1 MMNAF
6 NNLVENRLAYLICY
20 GIIDLK
26 IIKGMVIVKYPD
38 YFIAAG
44 YEFADMENF
53 VSAPLFRK
61 KFTVGR
67 IKTAEVII
75 GAAGFYKLFLNGKD
89 ITKGELAPYINN
101 TDDLVYYDRYD
112 VTSYLAEGENVV
124 AVLLGN
130 GFQNNPGGAVWDFD
144 KADFRS
150 APKFAMS
157 LSLVDADGNET
168 VIESDEGFKVFD
180 SPIIFDDYR
189 CGEYYDARLEIPD
202 FHSPDFDDSD
212 FKNAIKVKSPR
223 GEKRLCTADPV
234 KFYGEIKPV
243 SVFKQLN
250 GWVYDFGENNTGVC
264 RLSIDG
270 TEGQKITL
278 YYGEWLK
285 NGVFCRDNIRFGFQ
299 SEMQREFVQKCEYT
313 CKQGQQTHTPS
324 FIFNGFR
331 YVYVEG
337 ITEAQATKDLLTYLK
352 MSSLKESAGKFT
364 CSDEVINK
372 IEEMTVRSD
381 ISNFIYFP
389 TDCPQ
394 REKNG
399 WTADASLSA
408 EQLLFNFYPEKSY
421 KEWMRNIY
429 KAMNDK
435 GQIPGIIPTG
445 GWGYH
450 WGNGPAWDNVI
461 VNLPYYTYLY
471 RGDREILEEL
481 SIPLMRYLNYL
492 FSRLDEKGLIA
503 IGLGDWCQVYHGG
516 ENYTTPLVVT
526 DTILTFDIAQ
536 KAAFIYEVLGEEPQK
551 QFALAL
557 AEKVKT
563 AFRENLL
570 DKESGVVKGGTQTGQ
585 AMAIF
590 YGLLTDKE
598 KEKAFRKLL
607 KCIEE
612 ADGHFDTGVL
622 GGRVLYRVLAENGE
636 VDLAYN
642 MITRPDF
649 PSYGNWVKRGSTTL
663 RESFLPKDDAVD
675 SLNHHFWGDVSAWF
689 YTYLAGMRINPT
701 GKDITNVDI
710 KPLFPEK
717 LDSVNAYHNLPDGKI
732 DVAWERGTDGI
743 ALKIDTAEKLHG
755 KIALPCGYVFADG
768 TAEKNLKSGNYRIV
782 KM

>member
-1 MMNAF
+1 MN
-6 NNLVENRLAYLICY
+6 
-20 GIIDLK
+20 
-26 IIKGMVIVKYPD
+26 YPD
-38 YFIAAG
+38 SFISAG
-44 YEFADMENF
+44 YEFADLEHF
-53 VSAPLFRK
+53 VSAPFFRK
-61 KFTVGR
+61 KFTAGK
-67 IKTAEVII
+67 IKTAEVVI
-75 GAAGFYKLFLNGKD
+75 GVAGFYKLFLNGKD

-101 TDDLVYYDRYD
+101 TDDMVYYDRYD
-112 VTSYLAEGENVV
+112 VSNCLAEDENVV

-144 KADFRS
+144 KAAFRS

-157 LSLVDADGNET
+157 ISLSYSDGNET
-168 VIESDEGFKVFD
+168 LIESDESFKVCD
-180 SPIIFDDYR
+180 SPILFDDYR

-202 FHSPDFDDSD
+202 FHSTDFDDSG

-223 GEKRLCTADPV
+223 GKKRFCTADPV
-234 KFYGEIKPV
+234 KCYGEIKPL
-243 SVFKQLN
+243 SVTKHLK
-250 GWVYDFGENNTGVC
+250 GWLYDFGENNTGVC
-264 RLSIDG
+264 RLSLDG
-270 TEGQKITL
+270 TKGQKITL

-285 NGVFCRDNIRFGFQ
+285 NGEFCRDNIRFTHQ
-299 SEMQREFVQKCEYT
+299 TDLQREFVQKSEYT
-313 CKQGQQTHTPS
+313 CKSGYQTHTPS

-337 ITEAQATKDLLTYLK
+337 ITEAQATKDLLTYIK
-352 MSSLKESAGKFT
+352 MSSLKENAGEFT
-364 CSDEVINK
+364 CSDEIVNK

-421 KEWMRNIY
+421 NEWMRNIY
-429 KAMNDK
+429 KALNDK
-435 GQIPGIIPTG
+435 GQLPGIIPTG
-445 GWGYH
+445 GWGYS

-461 VNLPYYTYLY
+461 VNLPYFTYLY
-471 RGDREILEEL
+471 RGDKEILKEL
-481 SIPLMRYLNYL
+481 SVPLMRYLNYL
-492 FSRLDEKGLIA
+492 FTRLDEKGLME
-503 IGLGDWCQVYHGG
+503 IGLGDWCPPGVNEH
-516 ENYTTPLVVT
+516 EFETPLVVT

-536 KAAFIYEVLGEEPQK
+536 KAAFIYEVLGKEPQK

-557 AEKVKT
+557 AERVKT

-570 DKESGVVKGGTQTGQ
+570 DTESGAVKGDTQTGQ

-590 YGLLTDKE
+590 YGMLTEEE
-598 KEKAFRKLL
+598 KEKAFKLL
-607 KCIEE
+607 LKYIDE
-612 ADGHFDTGVL
+612 ADGHFNTGVL
-622 GGRVLYRVLAENGE
+622 GGRVIYRVLAENGQ

-642 MITRPDF
+642 MITRPDY
-649 PSYGNWVKRGSTTL
+649 PSYGNWVKRGATTL
-663 RESFLPKDDAVD
+663 WEGFYPENGKVS

-701 GKDITNVDI
+701 GKDVTNVDI

-732 DVAWERGTDGI
+732 SVAWQRTPEGI
-743 ALKIDTAEKLHG
+743 TLKIYKAEKLHG
-755 KIALPCGYVFADG
+755 KIAVPFGYKFADG
-768 TAEKNLKSGNYRIV
+768 EAEKDLQSGNYKII
-782 KM
+782 KL